1 MYCVVNHKLA
11 LKITCLIV
19 YVHYDLSTQRGAG
32 VPGGGGTAAAP
43 QPGEEQEEA
52 PAGGGQPTPL
62 SDHRP

>member
-1 MYCVVNHKLA
+1 MQKEQS
-11 LKITCLIV
+11 IV
-19 YVHYDLSTQRGAG
+19 YVHYDPSTQCGAG
-32 VPGGGGTAAAP
+32 VPGSGGIAAAP